1 MKHSKAKMVV
11 TLEYDLENLLE
22 NLTDEEFE
30 NLDDDEIISLV
41 SDSAYEDLHD
51 LMRTD
56 DIKYWAEIT
65 LEA

>member
-1 MKHSKAKMVV
+1 MKHSKAKLVV
-11 TLEYDLENLLE
+11 TLEYDLKNLLE

-41 SDSAYEDLHD
+41 SDSAYEDLND

>member
-1 MKHSKAKMVV
+1 MKHSKAKVVV
-11 TLEYDLENLLE
+11 TLVYDLDNLME
-22 NLTDEEFE
+22 HMTDEEQE
-30 NLDDDEIISLV
+30 EMTEDEIISLI
-41 SDSAYEDLHD
+41 SEDAYEDLHD